1 MGKILKNTWA
11 LFTGI
16 GIILLANGLQGNLM
30 GVRSVIENFSSLS
43 TGIIMSGY
51 FIGYFV
57 GSNLTPNMVSRVG
70 HIRVFA
76 AFASTASLS
85 ILIIATYVNPIV
97 WTLGRFLTGLSL
109 VSCYIVAESWL
120 NDRANNR
127 TRGKLLSVY
136 MIINYFGLAC
146 GALLLNFD
154 NPTSFKPFI
163 LVSILLSISL
173 VPILL
178 TKRPAPK
185 FKKIGT
191 LSLVELYKI
200 SPLGTVSSFCTGAI
214 YSALFAMF
222 AVYATK
228 INFTLFEI
236 SILLFL
242 TTIAGAFFQFPVGYL
257 SDKYNRRIIIIL
269 CNLFSAAFCL
279 ILIFISGDKLYN
291 LNALHL
297 LLNINI
303 FQDLN
308 LLTYAGSSKLYFYI
322 IITIYAGI
330 TLCIFSLNLAHTN
343 DFVPKEKF
351 VAAGGGLQF
360 VFGLGAMG
368 GPLLCSIVMDNLGP
382 NGYFIYLIIF
392 HIIISLF
399 GIYRIAIRQVIEN
412 PDNTFTPFPK
422 NITPLGIELDPET
435 GVDLSNKENNN

>member
-154 NPTSFKPFI
+154 DPTSFKPFI
-163 LVSILLSISL
+163 LVSILLSIAL

-242 TTIAGAFFQFPVGYL
+242 TTIAGAFFQAPVGYL
-257 SDKYNRRIIIIL
+257 SDKYNRRVIIVL
-269 CNLFSAAFCL
+269 CNLFSAVFCL
-279 ILIFISGDKLYN
+279 VLIFISGDKLFN

-303 FQDLN
+303 FQDFN
-308 LLTYAGSSKLYFYI
+308 LLTYAGSSKLYFFI
-322 IITIYAGI
+322 IITVYAGI

-368 GPLLCSIVMDNLGP
+368 GPLLCSIVMDILGP
-382 NGYFIYLIIF
+382 NGYFVYLIIF
-392 HIIISLF
+392 HIIIGLF
-399 GIYRIAIRQVIEN
+399 GIYRMAIRQVIEN
-412 PDNTFTPFPK
+412 PDNTFTPLPR
-422 NITPLGIELDPET
+422 NITPLGIELDPDT
-435 GVDLSNKENNN
+435 GVDLSNKENKN

>member
-154 NPTSFKPFI
+154 DPTSFKPFI
-163 LVSILLSISL
+163 LVSILLSIAL

-242 TTIAGAFFQFPVGYL
+242 TTIAGAFFQAPVGYL
-257 SDKYNRRIIIIL
+257 SDKYNRRVIIVL
-269 CNLFSAAFCL
+269 CNLFSAVFCL
-279 ILIFISGDKLYN
+279 VLIFISGDKLFN

-303 FQDLN
+303 FQDFN
-308 LLTYAGSSKLYFYI
+308 LLTYAGSSKLYFFI
-322 IITIYAGI
+322 IITVYAGI

-351 VAAGGGLQF
+351 VAAGGGLQL

-368 GPLLCSIVMDNLGP
+368 GPLLCSIVMDILGP
-382 NGYFIYLIIF
+382 NGYFVYLIIF
-392 HIIISLF
+392 HIIIGLF
-399 GIYRIAIRQVIEN
+399 GIYRMAIRQVIEN
-412 PDNTFTPFPK
+412 PDNTFTPLPR
-422 NITPLGIELDPET
+422 NITPLGIELDPDT
-435 GVDLSNKENNN
+435 GVDLSNKENKN

>member
-109 VSCYIVAESWL
+109 VSCYVVAESWL

-242 TTIAGAFFQFPVGYL
+242 TTIAGAFFQAPVGYL
-257 SDKYNRRIIIIL
+257 SDKYNRRVIIVL
-269 CNLFSAAFCL
+269 CNLFSAVFCL
-279 ILIFISGDKLYN
+279 VLIFISGDKLFN

-303 FQDLN
+303 FQDFN
-308 LLTYAGSSKLYFYI
+308 LLTYAGSSKLYFFI
-322 IITIYAGI
+322 IITVYAGI

-360 VFGLGAMG
+360 VFGLGAMS
-368 GPLLCSIVMDNLGP
+368 GPLFCSIVMDILGP
-382 NGYFIYLIIF
+382 NGYFVYLIIF
-392 HIIISLF
+392 HIIIGLF
-399 GIYRIAIRQVIEN
+399 GIYRMAIRQVIEN
-412 PDNTFTPFPK
+412 PDNTFTPLPR
-422 NITPLGIELDPET
+422 NITPLGIELDPDT
-435 GVDLSNKENNN
+435 GVDLSNKENKN

>member
-51 FIGYFV
+51 FVGYFV

-85 ILIIATYVNPIV
+85 ILIIAAYVNPIV

-109 VSCYIVAESWL
+109 VSCYVVAESWL

-154 NPTSFKPFI
+154 DPTSFKPFV
-163 LVSILLSISL
+163 LVSILLSIAL

-191 LSLVELYKI
+191 LNLVELYKI

-214 YSALFAMF
+214 YSALFTMF

-228 INFTLFEI
+228 VNFSLFEI
-236 SILLFL
+236 SLLLFS
-242 TTIAGAFFQFPVGYL
+242 TTIAGAFFQGPVGYL
-257 SDKYNRRIIIIL
+257 SDKYNRRIVIVL
-269 CNLFSAAFCL
+269 CNLFAAAFCL
-279 ILIFISGDKLYN
+279 ILIVISGDKLFN

-303 FQDLN
+303 FENIN
-308 LLTYAGSSKLYFYI
+308 LLTYAGKSKLHFFV
-322 IITIYAGI
+322 IITVYAGI
-330 TLCIFSLNLAHTN
+330 TLCVFSLNLAHTN

-368 GPLLCSIVMDNLGP
+368 GPLICSIVMDKLGP
-382 NGYFIYLIIF
+382 NGYFIYLLSF
-392 HIIISLF
+392 HIVISLF
-399 GIYRIAIRQVIEN
+399 GAYRMARREVAEN
-412 PDNTFTPFPK
+412 PDNTFTSLPR
-422 NITPLGIELDPET
+422 NITPAGIQLDPET
-435 GVDLSNKENNN
+435 GVDLSNSEKK